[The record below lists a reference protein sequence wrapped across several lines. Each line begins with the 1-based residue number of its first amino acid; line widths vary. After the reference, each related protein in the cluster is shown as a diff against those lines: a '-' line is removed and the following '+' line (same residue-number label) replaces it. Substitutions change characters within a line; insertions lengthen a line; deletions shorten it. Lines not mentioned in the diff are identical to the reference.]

1 LQTGQCFVVPA
12 ENLAPSE
19 LKKLR
24 NKQRKARR
32 KAEQESAQAREAQV
46 KRDHHHKSRQQG
58 DVEADAP
65 QLDELIPDKLAR
77 VEDPLEQAIKFL
89 QPLQTLAMNRIETHL
104 MAFEV
109 YYRKKKVLLMLQS
122 LKRAHKVSPNNP
134 KLHSCL
140 IRFYEVINQNKGSW
154 DAAVEEV
161 VTQEAQLLFN
171 GKDAKQLNKEFLEDN
186 SHSLEAFL
194 ECCRMMYYLD
204 NKTQS
209 TALSLVTNLDNKYED
224 INLQN
229 CVDVTEAL
237 RRGDFGSCDAQL
249 EEYIKK
255 CHARFPYAA
264 AFRPV
269 SSTTSPSESNHVSQ
283 DQDNCNSN

>member
-1 LQTGQCFVVPA
+1 MGEQVLFCHWRRLV
-12 ENLAPSE
+12 SE
-19 LKKLR
+19 
-24 NKQRKARR
+24 
-32 KAEQESAQAREAQV
+32 
-46 KRDHHHKSRQQG
+46 
-58 DVEADAP
+58 
-65 QLDELIPDKLAR
+65 
-77 VEDPLEQAIKFL
+77 
-89 QPLQTLAMNRIETHL
+89 
-104 MAFEV
+104 
-109 YYRKKKVLLMLQS
+109 KVLLMLQS

-161 VTQEAQLLFN
+161 VTREAQLLFN

-224 INLQN
+224 INLQVSRLN
-229 CVDVTEAL
+229 CCDVGAAEASGDVL
-237 RRGDFGSCDAQL
+237 TRNVRNCESRG
-249 EEYIKK
+249 
-255 CHARFPYAA
+255 
-264 AFRPV
+264 
-269 SSTTSPSESNHVSQ
+269 T
-283 DQDNCNSN
+283 NC